1 MNTIITQLQPLQ
13 RLPPNDKKMP
23 QDKEDGS
30 ETDPHENLI
39 AKFQTLSAEG
49 DLLAQ
54 RRAFTEAI
62 EVFTQALEIR
72 PTDKHCLVSR
82 SKCYIH
88 VGSPAL
94 ALDDA
99 NTSLKVDDP
108 LFFKGIFQ
116 KAEALYAMG
125 DFELALMFYHR
136 GNRLRPELDEFRIGI
151 QKSREAIENS
161 IGKNDKPKDFKLE
174 ISQKLR
180 KNLGTLFQ
188 TSKDVAAVSGGR
200 PTSTAATIVTGGD
213 KGGAGGNGAAASAA
227 AGTAALDTF
236 APNAGHTK
244 VESKLLGELYDDKV
258 YLQNLILDRDF
269 VDHPD
274 EQIIELVN
282 EGLRYLGTRL
292 EFWRQQ
298 NPLYARKKEKK
309 IKPRM
314 ERGGNKKSTV
324 QPLPPLESKGK
335 TASIIAQNHPKP
347 LKA

>member
-1 MNTIITQLQPLQ
+1 MP
-13 RLPPNDKKMP
+13 DK
-23 QDKEDGS
+23 DDNS
-30 ETDPHENLI
+30 EGDPHENLV

-62 EVFTQALEIR
+62 EVFSQALDIR

-99 NTSLKVDDP
+99 NTSLKDEP

-161 IGKNDKPKDFKLE
+161 IGKNDKPKDFKIE
-174 ISQKLR
+174 ISTKLR

-188 TSKDVAAVSGGR
+188 TTSVSHGGSGVTTTPGARPPSTPATQAAIIDTASG
-200 PTSTAATIVTGGD
+200 
-213 KGGAGGNGAAASAA
+213 K
-227 AGTAALDTF
+227 
-236 APNAGHTK
+236 APHSK
-244 VESKLLGELYDDKV
+244 VESKLLGELYEDKL

-269 VDHPD
+269 VDFPD
-274 EQIIELVN
+274 DQIFDFVN

-314 ERGGNKKSTV
+314 ERGRSTAHHRL
-324 QPLPPLESKGK
+324 QPLDIPAPAPLPPVPPPVNPPDLKRTSV
-335 TASIIAQNHPKP
+335 IAPITPAN
-347 LKA
+347 KAVKV

>member
-1 MNTIITQLQPLQ
+1 M
-13 RLPPNDKKMP
+13 PNKD
-23 QDKEDGS
+23 DGS
-30 ETDPHENLI
+30 ETDPHENLV

-94 ALDDA
+94 ALEDA

-188 TSKDVAAVSGGR
+188 TSSGAATTSGAR
-200 PTSTAATIVTGGD
+200 PTSTAATGGIVAGV
-213 KGGAGGNGAAASAA
+213 GAPA
-227 AGTAALDTF
+227 AGVNGIDAF
-236 APNAGHTK
+236 APNAIHTK

-258 YLQNLILDRDF
+258 YLQNLVLDRDF

-314 ERGGNKKSTV
+314 ERGGKKKTQV
-324 QPLPPLESKGK
+324 QPVVLPPLDHNTKSGK
-335 TASIIAQNHPKP
+335 ATSIIASQKP
-347 LKA
+347 VKHVRV